1 MSGPTAP
8 SPLATLR
15 ALIRTYP
22 SALVGYSGGVD
33 SALLAVVLR
42 QELGRDRMLA
52 AVGRSASYPTAQWAT
67 ARAVAQRFDVPL
79 IELDTHELE
88 DPDYLANPTNRCFFC
103 KTELWRRLFPEAQR
117 RGLAVVCDGTN
128 ADDLRE
134 HRPGYA
140 AGQAAG
146 VRSPLAEAGLTK
158 PGASRAAHELGLP
171 VWDAPAAPCLASRV
185 AYGIPITSQRLA
197 QVERAEAYLR
207 ELGVTGDL
215 RVRHHGDRGAASN
228 EVEPRWV
235 PWVTERLTALRERL
249 TVLGFAGVEVDP
261 PGYRRG
267 DLLTQ
272 RAERAWGF

>member
-1 MSGPTAP
+1 MSSPTPP

-15 ALIRTYP
+15 ALVSTYP

-42 QELGRDRMLA
+42 QELGRERMLA

-67 ARAVAQRFDVPL
+67 ARVVAQRFDVPL

-128 ADDLRE
+128 AEDLRE

-146 VRSPLAEAGLTK
+146 VHSPLAEAGLTK
-158 PGASRAAHELGLP
+158 PDVRRAAHELGLP
-171 VWDAPAAPCLASRV
+171 VWDAPAAPCLSSRV

-215 RVRHHGDRGAASN
+215 RVRHHGDRGAASI

-235 PWVTERLTALRERL
+235 PWVTERLTAVRERL

-261 PGYRRG
+261 RGYRRG
-267 DLLTQ
+267 SLLTQ
-272 RAERAWGF
+272 RAERA

>member
-1 MSGPTAP
+1 MSGLPNPAG
-8 SPLATLR
+8 ALR
-15 ALIRTYP
+15 ALVRAYP

-52 AVGRSASYPTAQWAT
+52 GVGRSASYPMAQWAM

-79 IELDTHELE
+79 VELDTHELE

-103 KTELWRRLFPEAQR
+103 KTELWRRLVPEAR
-117 RGLAVVCDGTN
+117 GRGLAVVCDGTN

-146 VRSPLAEAGLTK
+146 VRSPLAQAGLTK
-158 PGASRAAHELGLP
+158 ADVRRAARDLGLP
-171 VWDAPAAPCLASRV
+171 VWDAPAAPCLSSRV
-185 AYGIPITSQRLA
+185 AYGIPITSGRLA

-215 RVRHHGDRGAASN
+215 RVRHHGDRGGARI

-235 PWVTERLTALRERL
+235 PWVAERLPAVRERL
-249 TVLGFAGVEVDP
+249 VALGFVAVEVDP
-261 PGYRRG
+261 RGYRRG
-267 DLLTQ
+267 SLLG
-272 RAERAWGF
+272 ERSAHA

>member
-1 MSGPTAP
+1 MSGPTPP

-128 ADDLRE
+128 ANDLRE

-146 VRSPLAEAGLTK
+146 VRSPLAAAGLTK
-158 PGASRAAHELGLP
+158 PDVRRAAHELGLP
-171 VWDAPAAPCLASRV
+171 VWDAPAAPCLSSRV

-215 RVRHHGDRGAASN
+215 RVRHHGDRGAASI

-261 PGYRRG
+261 RGYRRG
-267 DLLTQ
+267 SLLTQ
-272 RAERAWGF
+272 RAERA